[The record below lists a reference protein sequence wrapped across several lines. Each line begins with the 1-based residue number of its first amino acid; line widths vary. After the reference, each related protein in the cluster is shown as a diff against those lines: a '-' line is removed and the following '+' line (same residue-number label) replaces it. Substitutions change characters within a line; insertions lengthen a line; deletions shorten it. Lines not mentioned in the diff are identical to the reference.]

1 MPKYKPLHDKL
12 SAKDRRDHFYAEC
25 GIVRQNTASSDRDL
39 YRQNYDRIFN
49 NSAREDTA
57 NDENEKSNDNKVD

>member
-1 MPKYKPLHDKL
+1 MPKYKPLHDRL

-39 YRQNYDRIFN
+39 YRQNYDAIFN

-57 NDENEKSNDNKVD
+57 DEDRKEKTG